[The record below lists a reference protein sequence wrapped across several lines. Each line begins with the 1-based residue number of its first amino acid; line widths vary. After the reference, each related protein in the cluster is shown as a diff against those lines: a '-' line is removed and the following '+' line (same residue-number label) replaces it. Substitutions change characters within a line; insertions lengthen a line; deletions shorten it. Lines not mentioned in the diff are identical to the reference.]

1 MSLSVEEQVE
11 RLLDMEDRNLLLAK
25 TAEVKDEEVLYVLG
39 HRYNWDNGFALPKAI
54 IDNPNCR
61 LSTALAL
68 FYLADGMIYLKNKAE
83 AESGA
88 SPEWRDFV
96 TDLYD
101 RIVQGRFDKSDIEFI
116 PPLNKAEHYK
126 LKKKLDRSEYVFI
139 ERTGAAC

>member
-11 RLLDMEDRNLLLAK
+11 CLLGMEDRNLLLAK
-25 TAEVKDEEVLYVLG
+25 AAEVEDEEVLYVLG
-39 HRYNWDNGFALPKAI
+39 HRYNWDEGFALPKAI

-68 FYLADGMIYLKNKAE
+68 FYLADGVRYLKNKVE
-83 AESGA
+83 AENST

-101 RIVQGRFDKSDIEFI
+101 RILQGRLGESNIEFI
-116 PPLNKAEHYK
+116 PPLNKVEHYK

-139 ERTGAAC
+139 ERTGAIC